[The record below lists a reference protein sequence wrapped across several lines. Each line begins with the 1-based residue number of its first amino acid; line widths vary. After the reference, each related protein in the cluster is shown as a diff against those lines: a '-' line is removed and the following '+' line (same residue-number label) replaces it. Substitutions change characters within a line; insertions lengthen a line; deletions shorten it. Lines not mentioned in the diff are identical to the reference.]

1 MTHNPTATDEDEVVS
16 DPLRDVESL
25 AREGIKDRVNGLD
38 PKEMEYLVAG
48 VLRSMGY
55 KTQVSPVGP
64 DRGKDIIA
72 SPDGFG
78 FENPR
83 IVVEVKH
90 RREQMGSQ
98 QIRSFIGGRHKDD
111 RGLYVSTG
119 GFTKDA
125 RYEADRSTIPLTLW
139 TLDDLVRAL
148 IENYEQVDIE
158 TKLLV
163 PLKKTFLPA

>member
-1 MTHNPTATDEDEVVS
+1 
-16 DPLRDVESL
+16 
-25 AREGIKDRVNGLD
+25 
-38 PKEMEYLVAG
+38 
-48 VLRSMGY
+48 
-55 KTQVSPVGP
+55 
-64 DRGKDIIA
+64 
-72 SPDGFG
+72 GFG

-83 IVVEVKH
+83 IIVEVKH